1 MACGEGWAVRA
12 RPGHGGGCARART
25 ARSCARAAGLSSAGS
40 SRPPPPLHRTTPRH
54 RRKTVLRASPPFPTP
69 RQAPPPPPLA
79 SGGGASRTG
88 RRPVGGCGQRGRRG
102 SPRIPAGCPPAV
114 ETGGTG
120 SSPQGVASPPLICP
134 VCISACTL
142 CSHAQT
148 SGAGGPVTAAA
159 ATAAPAPAVPAN
171 SCGEAAIH
179 MLPLPPPSYRSP
191 LEGFS
196 SHSGSGVVSLREG
209 HAEAPLGGGV
219 CARVSAAGTTT
230 AWGTVEGL
238 WRLLD
243 GTPLRPRR
251 RAWPVV
257 AVNPAGGGGAL

>member
-1 MACGEGWAVRA
+1 M
-12 RPGHGGGCARART
+12 
-25 ARSCARAAGLSSAGS
+25 
-40 SRPPPPLHRTTPRH
+40 
-54 RRKTVLRASPPFPTP
+54 LRASPPFPTP